1 MSGAIDGFVEELAER
16 VAQRVVELQQAEAAR
31 ARIEYLAPA
40 AMATR
45 MGVAP
50 KTLANLRSRKQGPK
64 FVKVG
69 GRIRYPVAAEEAT

>member
-1 MSGAIDGFVEELAER
+1 
-16 VAQRVVELQQAEAAR
+16 
-31 ARIEYLAPA
+31 
-40 AMATR
+40 